1 MLVSG
6 IQQSD
11 SVIHMYYFSYSFFI
25 IGYCKTL
32 NIVPCA
38 IELDL
43 VYFIERSLSCTKK
56 TRRTS
61 LIEVS
66 LTFLIEGNSFLGFA
80 NNLT

>member
-1 MLVSG
+1 
-6 IQQSD
+6 
-11 SVIHMYYFSYSFFI
+11 MYYFSYSFFI

-32 NIVPCA
+32 NIIPCA

-43 VYFIERSLSCTKK
+43 VVYFIERSLSCMKK
-56 TRRTS
+56 TRWTS
-61 LIEVS
+61 LIQVS